1 MNPFMT
7 KEFKNNPFRVNN
19 QFDAAPQQ
27 NNPNIDPIGKGIS
40 PLEQNKAKLS
50 KFLQNPFGVNEESA
64 QLVKSQNNPSN
75 LPPIPPVLQEPGID
89 VDGMLKGIDLQAQQ
103 KQNTDSLAGTNDL
116 AADSTTMSKANVS
129 GFGEVS
135 AELGA
140 GNPMLMALGGGFGVL
155 NGILENN
162 QKNEELRRREI
173 EVEQAMGQNASEREK
188 IEMMNPNANLRV
200 KMGMLQD
207 GKSQAMQ
214 QAANVGGAAVAN
226 SGLGGDVGS
235 AKIAAMKAS
244 APMAQAGAGFDQQM
258 AGAVDQKTGEENQQI
273 GQLSNNTMQRANL
286 SQMTDYIDQQKNI
299 NPVGGILS
307 SALSGMTGF
316 NLMDTMIGKKKT
328 EKLTPGK

>member
-1 MNPFMT
+1 MQLNFNPLT
-7 KEFKNNPFRVNN
+7 NGIQSN
-19 QFDAAPQQ
+19 QFNLLKDLPKFAEKVTGEQEVKDRYNKVPWAGNQPMDKTVPPMSRDGLQSFPMQ
-27 NNPNIDPIGKGIS
+27 ANPP
-40 PLEQNKAKLS
+40 E
-50 KFLQNPFGVNEESA
+50 
-64 QLVKSQNNPSN
+64 PS
-75 LPPIPPVLQEPGID
+75 ID

-116 AADSTTMSKANVS
+116 AADPTTMTKANVS

-135 AELGA
+135 TATGA
-140 GNPMLMALGGGFGVL
+140 NPMLMALGGGFGVL
-155 NGILENN
+155 NGILENK

-173 EVEQAMGQNASEREK
+173 EVEQAIGQNASEREK

-286 SQMTDYIDQQKNI
+286 SQMTDYIDQQKNT
-299 NPVGGILS
+299 NPISGILS
-307 SALSGMTGF
+307 SALTGMTGF
-316 NLMDTMIGKKKT
+316 NIMDTMVGKTKT
-328 EKLTPGK
+328 DKLTPGKQANV